1 MAIMIT
7 NLYISLFLLCRLSR
21 HSDEIWFGLKR
32 KQWQLLL
39 RLFSFNA
46 WKMIIYIL
54 HRGKTEWLD
63 VAYGQAVYL
72 TEIISSYVMM
82 AFLVRKYIIYSE
94 KKPSHK
100 QSEAIIKNNFL
111 KENLPL
117 FFQLL
122 FAILTLMWTLMLFQM
137 IHKGLWSQR
146 VRIRTISAKE
156 IILRILSP

>member
-1 MAIMIT
+1 MSGFCPIISSSQYQSGKRGLVIIRYMCTMAIMIT
-7 NLYISLFLLCRLSR
+7 NLYISLFLLCRLSK
-21 HSDEIWFGLKR
+21 HNDEIWFGLKR

-94 KKPSHK
+94 KKTQVTNK
-100 QSEAIIKNNFL
+100 
-111 KENLPL
+111 
-117 FFQLL
+117 
-122 FAILTLMWTLMLFQM
+122 
-137 IHKGLWSQR
+137 
-146 VRIRTISAKE
+146 VR
-156 IILRILSP
+156 P